1 MGEFNTRP
9 GVYSRKYGTKRYQWY
24 QEISRGISFKRRVF
38 WRKNLISL
46 GTFPFALCN
55 LTFTDKLLVKGQN
68 NIIYYIDT
76 SVLRENIP
84 LVKFIKTTSGNRVV
98 YFP

>member
-1 MGEFNTRP
+1 MFIRVNT
-9 GVYSRKYGTKRYQWY
+9 VL
-24 QEISRGISFKRRVF
+24 RGINGFKRRVF

-46 GTFPFALCN
+46 GTFPFAVCN
-55 LTFTDKLLVKGQN
+55 LTFTDKLLAKGQN

-84 LVKFIKTTSGNRVV
+84 LVKFIKTTSGTRVV